1 MDSETFKTVLE
12 TIERLA
18 YRAGAAEAE
27 RHTVLTGPITA
38 TSGEVTLDPTPA
50 DEHWTLAKLR
60 KAVLMNTNAGYAD
73 GSVAGFGTEF
83 SDLVLWGELR
93 AWARGEGGKA

>member
-1 MDSETFKTVLE
+1 MDADTFKAVME

-18 YRAGAAEAE
+18 YKAGAAEAD
-27 RHTVLTGPITA
+27 RHTVLAGPITA
-38 TSGEVTLDPTPA
+38 TSAEVTPAAVQA

-60 KAVLMNTNAGYAD
+60 KAVLMSINEGASDAG
-73 GSVAGFGTEF
+73 VAVFGTDF
-83 SDLVLWGELR
+83 GDNVLWGELR

>member
-38 TSGEVTLDPTPA
+38 TSGDVTIPA
-50 DEHWTLAKLR
+50 IAQAEHPTLAKLR
-60 KAVLMNTNAGYAD
+60 VVVLLEANENLIPE
-73 GSVAGFGTEF
+73 SVAVWGRDITD
-83 SDLVLWGELR
+83 SVTWGELR
-93 AWARGEGGKA
+93 AWAKEGGEV

>member
-1 MDSETFKTVLE
+1 MDAETFKAVIE

-27 RHTVLTGPITA
+27 RHTVERVDA
-38 TSGEVTLDPTPA
+38 PTIPA
-50 DEHWTLAKLR
+50 IVPAEHPTLARLR
-60 KAVLMNTNAGYAD
+60 AALLTSSNDCYNND
-73 GSVAGFGTEF
+73 CVAAYGFNFENNVT
-83 SDLVLWGELR
+83 WGELR